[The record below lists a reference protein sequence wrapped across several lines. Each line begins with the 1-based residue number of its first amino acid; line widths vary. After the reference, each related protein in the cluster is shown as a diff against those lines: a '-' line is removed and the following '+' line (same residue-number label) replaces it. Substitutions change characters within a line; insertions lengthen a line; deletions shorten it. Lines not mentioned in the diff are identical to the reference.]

1 MSFFTDDTQAFIF
14 DVDGTLYDQIK
25 LRRMMFGA
33 LVRHLVRNKNF
44 IRDIHI
50 LYSFRKR
57 REILSR
63 DENDP
68 GCLENRQYVEVAHK
82 LGVSVDEVRRVVTN
96 WIFEKPLNYLA
107 ACIYPGVKDLFSLL
121 MRNKLKI
128 GIFSYYPS
136 LAKLKALELYA
147 DVVICA
153 TDENVDRFKPH
164 PKGLLVTAKELGIP
178 VKSCFFIGDR
188 DDKDGECARRAG
200 MPYLILSRKD
210 IVGGDG
216 YRKMTIDLIEKNKGR
231 FH

>member
-1 MSFFTDDTQAFIF
+1 MIW
-14 DVDGTLYDQIK
+14 TL
-25 LRRMMFGA
+25 LC
-33 LVRHLVRNKNF
+33 HLVKEQHF

-50 LYSFRKR
+50 LYSFRKT

-63 DENDP
+63 DDSDL
-68 GCLENRQYVEVAHK
+68 GCLENRQYLEVAHK
-82 LGVSVDEVRRVVTN
+82 LGVSVDEARRVVDN
-96 WIFEKPLNYLA
+96 WIFEKPLDYLA

-128 GIFSYYPS
+128 GIFSDYPS

-200 MPYLILSRKD
+200 MPYLILSKCPISAADR
-210 IVGGDG
+210 
-216 YRKMTIDLIEKNKGR
+216 YREMTTELIERNKGC

>member
-1 MSFFTDDTQAFIF
+1 
-14 DVDGTLYDQIK
+14 
-25 LRRMMFGA
+25 MMFWA
-33 LVRHLVRNKNF
+33 LLYHLVKEQHF

-57 REILSR
+57 RQILSR
-63 DENDP
+63 DEIDP

-121 MRNKLKI
+121 MRNKVKI
-128 GIFSYYPS
+128 GIFSDYPGRS
-136 LAKLKALELYA
+136 KLKALDLYA

-210 IVGGDG
+210 ISAADW
-216 YRKMTIDLIEKNKGR
+216 YRKMAIELFEKHEGP